1 MTRSELQARFP
12 NASEAFLRRTADDGA
27 VAVTDGVA
35 PNPIDQPSR
44 DEEPVAEDAGGFAYQ
59 GRCLIRITS
68 FRRRLCDERNLY
80 DKHFVDAL
88 KEAGAFVDDSPQFVQ
103 VEVGQEQVQ
112 FAHEERTVI
121 VMSPCLE

>member
-1 MTRSELQARFP
+1 MTRAELKARFP

-27 VAVTDGVA
+27 VAVSDRVA
-35 PNPIDQPSR
+35 PDAVDQPSGEN
-44 DEEPVAEDAGGFAYQ
+44 DPVATDAGEVAYK

-88 KEAGAFVDDSPQFVQ
+88 KEAGAFVDDSPKFVQ
-103 VEVGQEQVQ
+103 VEVIQKQVQ
-112 FAHEERTVI
+112 FAYQERTLI
-121 VMSPCLE
+121 VMSPCLT